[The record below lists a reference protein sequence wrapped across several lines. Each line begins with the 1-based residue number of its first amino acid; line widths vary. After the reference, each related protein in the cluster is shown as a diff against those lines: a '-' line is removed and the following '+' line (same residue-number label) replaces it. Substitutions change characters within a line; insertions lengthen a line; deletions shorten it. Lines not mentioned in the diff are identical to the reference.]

1 MITYSRASQDD
12 SAQFRSSG
20 SGAEFTSRRRAQ
32 LATEF
37 QCVQV
42 QDANLQAGE
51 DQPRC
56 TPIEVSQYLDVPGL
70 SGHVSSPTM
79 SSGTPC
85 TGPNPVGLDRDSA
98 RSKTRLSPQMNQ
110 PEPCF
115 QKENEPIPNGFS
127 LSPKMLSRQEN
138 DSSDNLLQ
146 DELSIS
152 EPLPA
157 PSNAKSK
164 HSKLSRI
171 QKERGDLPTDEPGS
185 DEIIDG
191 LPVEQYK
198 PRPSRSRSG
207 HSDFD
212 LLFPVDFSE
221 KPEKAAKRKK
231 NRRKTTAFERQVHD
245 SEEDREIVQPRNP
258 VVLIETRSKVGFTLE
273 AVENTSLLNTSKD
286 HLPDVQD
293 AEPVAPSVASKKRGR
308 PRKQAP
314 ESTEELDAPNTE
326 SGIPL
331 GLPQSKLSD
340 ESSTGKPLRKKR
352 KISPE
357 PGPRNVS
364 GSESYDE
371 DIELKPGSYNGNT
384 ILKELSENKNLHLP
398 SLSPS
403 TKCTSSTS
411 GLPSATNASIP
422 PQTPQKPVK
431 GPDKHSPL
439 ASSKV
444 AYRVGLSKR
453 ARIEPLLRI
462 LKK

>member
-1 MITYSRASQDD
+1 MITYSRTSQDD
-12 SAQFRSSG
+12 TVHFRSSG
-20 SGAEFTSRRRAQ
+20 SGAEFTPRRRAQ
-32 LATEF
+32 LATEVRS
-37 QCVQV
+37 VQV
-42 QDANLQAGE
+42 QDAYLQPRD

-56 TPIEVSQYLDVPGL
+56 TPMEVSQYPDILGL

-85 TGPNPVGLDRDSA
+85 TEPKPVGLDRDSVTSRA
-98 RSKTRLSPQMNQ
+98 RLSPQMSQ
-110 PEPCF
+110 SEPCF
-115 QKENEPIPNGFS
+115 QNENEPIPNGVS
-127 LSPKMLSRQEN
+127 LAPEILPGQGN

-146 DELSIS
+146 DELSNS
-152 EPLPA
+152 APMPA

-164 HSKLSRI
+164 LSKLIRI
-171 QKERGDLPTDEPGS
+171 QQERGDLPTDDPGS
-185 DEIIDG
+185 DEIIDDF
-191 LPVEQYK
+191 PVEQYK

-207 HSDFD
+207 HGDSD
-212 LLFPVDFSE
+212 LLFPVDYSK
-221 KPEKAAKRKK
+221 KPERVAKRKK
-231 NRRKTTAFERQVHD
+231 NRRKTTAFERQVHE
-245 SEEDREIVQPRNP
+245 SEEDTEIFQTKNP
-258 VVLIETRSKVGFTLE
+258 VVLIENRSKVGLTLE
-273 AVENTSLLNTSKD
+273 AVKNTSLLKASKD

-293 AEPVAPSVASKKRGR
+293 AEPVAPSVPSKKRGR

-326 SGIPL
+326 GEIPL
-331 GLPQSKLSD
+331 GSPQSKFAG

-352 KISPE
+352 KISGE
-357 PGPRNVS
+357 PRPPNVS
-364 GSESYDE
+364 DSESYDE

-384 ILKELSENKNLHLP
+384 ILKELSDNKNLHLP
-398 SLSPS
+398 FLSPS
-403 TKCTSSTS
+403 TDCTSSTS
-411 GLPSATNASIP
+411 GLLSATNTSIP